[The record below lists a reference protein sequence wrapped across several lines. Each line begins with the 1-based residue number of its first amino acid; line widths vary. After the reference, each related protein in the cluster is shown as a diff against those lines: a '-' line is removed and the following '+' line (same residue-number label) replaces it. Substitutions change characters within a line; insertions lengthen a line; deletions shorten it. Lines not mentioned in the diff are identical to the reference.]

1 MTPKG
6 PLLIRRELGAQGP
19 ILIRKGIFMIQSL
32 WTIYATKFFV
42 VVFAIF
48 FYATC
53 LILGSEGNDKNEIE
67 NKISNETDQNEES
80 TRITTDAGSDNNAKG
95 EVSPMPLTKQMS
107 FSNRIVMN
115 QLENPRE
122 LANLPNLTT
131 LPKYQLETASK
142 ITGGAGIDAS
152 EVGADS
158 TIGQLES
165 EAKRHQQ
172 IHLLIKLAR

>member
-1 MTPKG
+1 MRPNIIFV
-6 PLLIRRELGAQGP
+6 LL
-19 ILIRKGIFMIQSL
+19 S
-32 WTIYATKFFV
+32 TT
-42 VVFAIF
+42 F
-48 FYATC
+48 FYTTC
-53 LILGSEGNDKNEIE
+53 LILGTEGNDKSEIE
-67 NKISNETDQNEES
+67 NKISNETEQNQES
-80 TRITTDAGSDNNAKG
+80 VRIITDADPDNSAKT
-95 EVSPMPLTKQMS
+95 EASQMPLTKQMS

-142 ITGGAGIDAS
+142 ITGGAGLDAS
-152 EVGADS
+152 EVGSDS

>member
-1 MTPKG
+1 MHQTKC
-6 PLLIRRELGAQGP
+6 
-19 ILIRKGIFMIQSL
+19 
-32 WTIYATKFFV
+32 YAFSFLSTS
-42 VVFAIF
+42 
-48 FYATC
+48 FYYTTC
-53 LILGSEGNDKNEIE
+53 LILGTESNDKNEIE

-80 TRITTDAGSDNNAKG
+80 VTLITDAGPGNSTKTEA
-95 EVSPMPLTKQMS
+95 SQMPMGKQMS

-142 ITGGAGIDAS
+142 ITGGSALDAS

>member
-1 MTPKG
+1 M
-6 PLLIRRELGAQGP
+6 RRELGAQGP
-19 ILIRKGIFMIQSL
+19 ILIRKGIFMIKSF
-32 WTIYATKFFV
+32 WIIYFLPFLSTT
-42 VVFAIF
+42 F
-48 FYATC
+48 FYTTC
-53 LILGSEGNDKNEIE
+53 LILGTESNDKNEIE
-67 NKISNETDQNEES
+67 TKISNETDQNEES
-80 TRITTDAGSDNNAKG
+80 VRIITDAGPDNSAKA
-95 EVSPMPLTKQMS
+95 EVSPMTLTKQMS

-142 ITGGAGIDAS
+142 ITGGAGLDAS
-152 EVGADS
+152 EVGTDS

>member
-1 MTPKG
+1 MK
-6 PLLIRRELGAQGP
+6 LNCV
-19 ILIRKGIFMIQSL
+19 
-32 WTIYATKFFV
+32 V
-42 VVFAIF
+42 VVFTIF
-48 FYATC
+48 FYTTC

-67 NKISNETDQNEES
+67 NKTSNDTDQNEES
-80 TRITTDAGSDNNAKG
+80 TRIITDAGPDNSAKA

-142 ITGGAGIDAS
+142 ITGGAGLDAS
-152 EVGADS
+152 EVGSDS

>member
-1 MTPKG
+1 MAFT
-6 PLLIRRELGAQGP
+6 
-19 ILIRKGIFMIQSL
+19 
-32 WTIYATKFFV
+32 T
-42 VVFAIF
+42 F

-53 LILGSEGNDKNEIE
+53 LILGSESNDKSEIE
-67 NKISNETDQNEES
+67 NKISNETDKNEES
-80 TRITTDAGSDNNAKG
+80 VRIITDAGPDNSAKA
-95 EVSPMPLTKQMS
+95 EVSPMTLTKQMS